1 MLFWAK
7 PWAALWFFFSP
18 IILWFYFGVNNN
30 YLPNPLCLLCIQNSY
45 YRFTPKFC
53 PLFKW
58 ALSMLIPISYSIHF
72 IFFPFNISA
81 TAACYVCLLACY
93 THSLRCSFM
102 IILVFPFFPSG
113 VLIVSDSYV
122 VLLLGLRHSSDGPHQ
137 NSFQLPERGCR
148 RVNILKLFLS

>member
-1 MLFWAK
+1 MFTLLRLVLFWAK

-30 YLPNPLCLLCIQNSY
+30 YLPNPLCLLCLQNSY

-113 VLIVSDSYV
+113 VLIQFLILMLSSSLAYDI
-122 VLLLGLRHSSDGPHQ
+122 VLMDLIKIHF
-137 NSFQLPERGCR
+137 SF
-148 RVNILKLFLS
+148 LKGDAEG